1 MAGDPS
7 SSSIE
12 GDLNG
17 IDREGRHV
25 RQAWPRAHVSFF
37 MAAECRSST
46 LFGRSR
52 LYTRMLVLVVWHCFL
67 FLGCRAMYVITACMR
82 GEQ

>member
-37 MAAECRSST
+37 MAAEMQKQHIVWSISSLYSYAST
-46 LFGRSR
+46 SSLALFSFPW
-52 LYTRMLVLVVWHCFL
+52 MSCNVCNN
-67 FLGCRAMYVITACMR
+67 CMHAW
-82 GEQ
+82 